1 MKLLL
6 SCALSA
12 SLHGAAAEGLLDA
25 RNWLPTLGPNF
36 DAAVT
41 QVEALSHVASI
52 SKTFLGVCSDP
63 DINTVPMYC
72 HDELVA
78 VLSSSRELD
87 RNATRSCQRGLHC
100 AASATARCSRGAGDS
115 RGRGAAARAAMWQR
129 TGGKMD
135 PEQGRSRRRRA

>member
-6 SCALSA
+6 WCAWAA
-12 SLHGAAAEGLLDA
+12 SLQGTAVEAVYDEQK
-25 RNWLPTLGPNF
+25 WLPTLGPNF

-78 VLSSSRELD
+78 VLSSSRALYP
-87 RNATRSCQRGLHC
+87 TIVPLPSLT
-100 AASATARCSRGAGDS
+100 SVPL
-115 RGRGAAARAAMWQR
+115 M
-129 TGGKMD
+129 MD
-135 PEQGRSRRRRA
+135 CLIRDLLQHTSL

>member
-6 SCALSA
+6 WCALAA
-12 SLHGAAAEGLLDA
+12 SLQGTAVEAVYDEQK
-25 RNWLPTLGPNF
+25 WLPTLGPNF

-63 DINTVPMYC
+63 GINTVPMYC

-87 RNATRSCQRGLHC
+87 RNATRSCQVTPLVLSCGI
-100 AASATARCSRGAGDS
+100 
-115 RGRGAAARAAMWQR
+115 
-129 TGGKMD
+129 
-135 PEQGRSRRRRA
+135 